1 MSYDIPQPLQHR
13 EEIMF
18 RLTAQQL
25 LYAFLFM
32 PFAVLF
38 MTKISADIATRITL
52 AAIPVTI
59 AVLFMFT
66 HIPKKCRRIFRWF
79 FWRNITDKRL
89 KDYISARVEGGM
101 IDVG

>member
-1 MSYDIPQPLQHR
+1 
-13 EEIMF
+13 MF